1 MDLAANEKA
10 VHADFFNGERPPCL
24 PGRVGCTEVLVWLC
38 GGCALPAVAVVCVD
52 FLVRE
57 TLEAPSRQ

>member
-1 MDLAANEKA
+1 M
-10 VHADFFNGERPPCL
+10 
-24 PGRVGCTEVLVWLC
+24 LVWLC

-57 TLEAPSRQ
+57 TLEHPHGNEAYFKKGIFTINHKCECLQEV